1 MGLDNKNDLDNIK
14 SKVSA
19 YKTVVQNNES
29 EKKRK
34 KDQTKEKKTLSSTD
48 VKKKLKDL
56 KEKKNK
62 KRSSEEPGLYE
73 SLIDLYKTTVGNGE
87 KPGKKSGKKPEKNS
101 GRIGNLKTSKVL
113 GNIFLLAVENTKSKF
128 TEIFIEC
135 ITNTIGCSEEQS
147 YQDMV
152 NIPIY
157 IKLKH
162 LDLFKILKVSPDDQY
177 GKYMYEA
184 SATQNGQIP
193 YSMNRELYNRLIS
206 PQSFQQQYGQSYIG
220 ASGAQLFDI
229 QYVNQ
234 YTNPNTNI
242 TEYDDYFKITLLNQT
257 LNRTKISDFLR
268 DYYGSIE
275 IFDLNGLIQSIM
287 AQLMGAIQF
296 GLNTPVEEL
305 SDLEKFIKFVKR
317 LMGICSDPTKK
328 IDISGSGKLSD
339 LDLIDDS
346 FFDLSPQD
354 LLDIDF
360 KTELKV
366 NGLVTFKDCDDV
378 NLPVNVQATTQL
390 LDDVIKENKAQEK
403 INKFFEGIDSI
414 SEDPKW
420 KQLLGPSVD
429 INEALLLEFLLNLPA
444 NLVKAILTPK
454 VMLGFIIMIK
464 AIISNG
470 SAFLNE
476 LFEDVTDFF
485 KKFKKFL
492 SCFIRRVISIF
503 IEQIFSLIKKNIKIL
518 VESILLDIAKE
529 AKDTQLSMYANI
541 VYILFVVGQAVIDYR
556 NCKSVLDEILKLL
569 NLGLSQF
576 NLGLPLFVLAGAQF
590 LGGVSSTR
598 GYSNVIENLQNA
610 GLPTDDNADGTPN
623 LMNLFTKA
631 KIKGQNKEQA
641 QNGKTEVYIP
651 PLKVFV
657 PPLGAGPGTTKPVK
671 TYGKSY

>member
-1 MGLDNKNDLDNIK
+1 MGLDNKNDFDNIK

-19 YKTVVQNNES
+19 YKTVIQNNSS
-29 EKKRK
+29 EKKRN
-34 KDQTKEKKTLSSTD
+34 KDQAKEKKTLSSSD

-73 SLIDLYKTTVGNGE
+73 EMINLYKTTVSSA
-87 KPGKKSGKKPEKNS
+87 GKTAKKIS
-101 GRIGNLKTSKVL
+101 SLKTSRAL
-113 GNIFLLAVENTKSKF
+113 GGIFMMAVENTKSKI
-128 TEIFIEC
+128 TDVFIEC
-135 ITNTIGCSEEQS
+135 TTDKIGCSEEQS

-157 IKLKH
+157 IKVKH
-162 LDLFKILKVSPDDQY
+162 IDLFKVLKNSPDSQY
-177 GKYMYEA
+177 GKYLYE
-184 SATQNGQIP
+184 SKTTQNGQVP

-206 PQSFQQQYGQSYIG
+206 PQSFQQQYGESYKG
-220 ASGAQLFDI
+220 ASGQQLFDI

-234 YTNPNTNI
+234 YTNPFTNT
-242 TEYDDYFKITLLNQT
+242 TEYDDYLKITLLNQS
-257 LNRTKISDFLR
+257 LDRTKVSDFLR

-275 IFDLNGLIQSIM
+275 IFDLNALIQSILG
-287 AQLMGAIQF
+287 QLTGAIDF

-305 SDLEKFIKFVKR
+305 SDLEKFLKFVKR
-317 LMGICSDPTKK
+317 LMGICSDPSKK

-354 LLDIDF
+354 LIDIDF

-366 NGLVTFKDCDDV
+366 NGLVTFKDCDEV
-378 NLPVNVQATTQL
+378 NLPVNVQATTQI

-403 INKFFEGIDSI
+403 INKFFEGIDAI

-420 KQLLGPSVD
+420 SQLIGPNVD
-429 INEALLLEFLLNLPA
+429 INETLLLEFLLNLPA

-454 VMLGFIIMIK
+454 VMLGFLIMIK

-470 SAFLNE
+470 VGFVNE
-476 LFEDVTDFF
+476 LFGDITEFF

-492 SCFIRRVISIF
+492 SCFVRRIMSIF
-503 IEQIFSLIKKNIKIL
+503 IDQLFSLIKKNIKLL

-529 AKDTQLSMYANI
+529 AKQTQLSMYANI
-541 VYILFVVGQAVIDYR
+541 VYILFVVGQAFIDYR
-556 NCKSVLDEILKLL
+556 NCKSVIDEILKLL
-569 NLGLSQF
+569 NLGLSQL
-576 NLGLPLFVLAGAQF
+576 NLGLPMFVLAGAQF

-598 GYSNVIENLQNA
+598 GYANVVENLQNA
-610 GLPTDDNADGTPN
+610 GLPTDDNPDGTPN

-641 QNGKTEVYIP
+641 ENGKTEI
-651 PLKVFV
+651 FV
-657 PPLGAGPGTTKPVK
+657 PAQKVIVPPFGGVGIALPVK
-671 TYGKSY
+671 GHGKSY

>member
-1 MGLDNKNDLDNIK
+1 M
-14 SKVSA
+14 
-19 YKTVVQNNES
+19 
-29 EKKRK
+29 
-34 KDQTKEKKTLSSTD
+34 
-48 VKKKLKDL
+48 
-56 KEKKNK
+56 
-62 KRSSEEPGLYE
+62 
-73 SLIDLYKTTVGNGE
+73 
-87 KPGKKSGKKPEKNS
+87 
-101 GRIGNLKTSKVL
+101 
-113 GNIFLLAVENTKSKF
+113 AVENTKAKF
-128 TEIFIEC
+128 TDIFIEC
-135 ITNTIGCSEEQS
+135 ITDTIGCSEEQS

-162 LDLFKILKVSPDDQY
+162 LDLFKILKISPDDQY
-177 GKYMYEA
+177 GKYMYEFET
-184 SATQNGQIP
+184 TQNGQVP

-220 ASGAQLFDI
+220 SSGAQLFDI

-234 YTNPNTNI
+234 YTNPTTNL
-242 TEYDDYFKITLLNQT
+242 TEYDDYFKITLLNQS

-268 DYYGSIE
+268 DYFGSIE

-287 AQLMGAIQF
+287 SQLMGAIQI
-296 GLNTPVEEL
+296 GLNTPADEL

-317 LMGICSDPTKK
+317 LMGICSDPSKK

-346 FFDLSPQD
+346 FFELSPQD
-354 LLDIDF
+354 LLEIDF

-366 NGLVTFKDCDDV
+366 NGLVTFKDCDEV
-378 NLPVNVQATTQL
+378 NLPVNVQATTQI

-420 KQLLGPSVD
+420 QQLLGPNID
-429 INEALLLEFLLNLPA
+429 INESLLLEFLLNLPA

-492 SCFIRRVISIF
+492 LCFIRRVIAIF
-503 IEQIFSLIKKNIKIL
+503 IEQIFSLVKKNIKLL

-556 NCKSVLDEILKLL
+556 NCKSVLDELLKLL

-576 NLGLPLFVLAGAQF
+576 NLGLPLFALAGAQF
-590 LGGVSSTR
+590 LGGASDTR
-598 GYSNVIENLQNA
+598 SYANVIENLQNA
-610 GLPTDDNADGTPN
+610 GLPTDDNPDGTPN
-623 LMNLFTKA
+623 LMNLFTKS
-631 KIKGQNKEQA
+631 KIKGQSKENK
-641 QNGKTEVYIP
+641 QNGRTEILIP
-651 PLKVFV
+651 PLKVIV
-657 PPLGAGPGTTKPVK
+657 PPFGAGPGTTQPTKGW
-671 TYGKSY
+671 GKSY

>member
-1 MGLDNKNDLDNIK
+1 MGLDNKNDFDNIK

-19 YKTVVQNNES
+19 YKTVIQNNSS
-29 EKKRK
+29 EKKRN
-34 KDQTKEKKTLSSTD
+34 KDQAKEKKTLSSSD

-73 SLIDLYKTTVGNGE
+73 EMINLYKTTVSSA
-87 KPGKKSGKKPEKNS
+87 GKTAKKIS
-101 GRIGNLKTSKVL
+101 SLKTSRAL
-113 GNIFLLAVENTKSKF
+113 GGIFMMAVENTKSKI
-128 TEIFIEC
+128 TDVFIEC
-135 ITNTIGCSEEQS
+135 TTDTIGCSEEQS

-157 IKLKH
+157 IKVKH
-162 LDLFKILKVSPDDQY
+162 IDLFKVLKNSPDSQY
-177 GKYMYEA
+177 GKYLYE
-184 SATQNGQIP
+184 SKTTQNGQVP

-206 PQSFQQQYGQSYIG
+206 PQSFQQQYGESYKG
-220 ASGAQLFDI
+220 ASGQQLFDI

-234 YTNPNTNI
+234 YTNPFTNT
-242 TEYDDYFKITLLNQT
+242 TEYDDYLKITLLNQS
-257 LNRTKISDFLR
+257 LDRTKVSDFLR

-275 IFDLNGLIQSIM
+275 IFDLNALIQSILG
-287 AQLMGAIQF
+287 QLTGAIDF

-305 SDLEKFIKFVKR
+305 SDLEKFLKFVKR
-317 LMGICSDPTKK
+317 LMGICSDPSKK

-354 LLDIDF
+354 LIDIDF

-366 NGLVTFKDCDDV
+366 NGLVTFKDCDEV
-378 NLPVNVQATTQL
+378 NLPVNIQATTQI

-403 INKFFEGIDSI
+403 INKFFEGIDAI

-420 KQLLGPSVD
+420 SQLIGPNVD
-429 INEALLLEFLLNLPA
+429 INETLLLEFLLNLPA

-454 VMLGFIIMIK
+454 VMLGFLIMIK
-464 AIISNG
+464 SIISNG
-470 SAFLNE
+470 VGFVNE
-476 LFEDVTDFF
+476 LFGDITEFF

-492 SCFIRRVISIF
+492 SCFVRRIMSIF
-503 IEQIFSLIKKNIKIL
+503 IEQLFSLIKKNIKLL

-529 AKDTQLSMYANI
+529 AKQTQLSMYANI
-541 VYILFVVGQAVIDYR
+541 VYILFVVGQAFIDYR
-556 NCKSVLDEILKLL
+556 NCKSVIDEILKLL
-569 NLGLSQF
+569 NLGLSQL
-576 NLGLPLFVLAGAQF
+576 NLGLPMFVLAGAQF

-598 GYSNVIENLQNA
+598 GYANVVENLQNA
-610 GLPTDDNADGTPN
+610 GLPTDDNPDGTPN

-641 QNGKTEVYIP
+641 ENGKTEI
-651 PLKVFV
+651 FV
-657 PPLGAGPGTTKPVK
+657 PAQKVIVPPGGGVGVALPVK
-671 TYGKSY
+671 GHGKSY